1 MKWIYQCY
9 LIIFYK
15 FNWRLHRTFFIL
27 SFSFYFIW
35 FPFILNTTRFCFWP
49 IVSFIMFGFVLTTD
63 VFFTDFISIVAFF
76 FCYVFL
82 LCRTLYFGV
91 ISIFF
96 IFMFFSF
103 SIIVAQILFRDVVN
117 STKLIKVEERRIT
130 TIKIK
135 LTSYL
140 RWLVGKISVY

>member
-35 FPFILNTTRFCFWP
+35 FPFILNTTRFFFWP

-82 LCRTLYFGV
+82 LCRTLYFGI